1 MADAFSEKTEY
12 ISTDD
17 FANLTSQDWAMFA
30 LGYTLGFFVTL
41 ASSGFLALFGD
52 FPCLVQ
58 WALIIQSLYSF
69 YVYMKVYEES
79 NFTDSNFMFYM
90 IFGFIQFGEAINLG
104 ICPKKDDHGFNSSRS
119 DKSFFDMDHPQSLRA
134 DPYGFMPQFEQTSYF
149 VSLFSFFGQSND
161 DTAASIIAVVG
172 VLGI

>member
-1 MADAFSEKTEY
+1 
-12 ISTDD
+12 
-17 FANLTSQDWAMFA
+17 MFA

-69 YVYMKVYEES
+69 WVYMRVYEES
-79 NFTDSNFMFYM
+79 GFTDANFMFFM

-104 ICPKKDDHGFNSSRS
+104 ICGADDDHGFNSSRS
-119 DKSFFDMDHPQSLRA
+119 NKSFFDNRNHQSLMT
-134 DPYGFMPQFEQTSYF
+134 DPFGFLPQFDQTSYF
-149 VSLFSFFGQSND
+149 ISLFTLFAQS
-161 DTAASIIAVVG
+161 
-172 VLGI
+172 